1 MLYCMQL
8 KHFAKSIK
16 IYLYLSFMTA
26 KQEIFCLEY
35 LKDFNATRS
44 YRMAYPNIKNDA
56 VAGSA
61 GERLLKNVEIF
72 KYIEKKR
79 AERAE
84 KLEIDAAWVLK
95 RFKDISDRSM
105 QAVPVMKFDPV
116 EKCMKQVTEL
126 NDAGEEV
133 GVYMFDSAGA
143 NKATENIGKH
153 IGFYEK
159 DNGQKLPVDG
169 TFKVEIVQ
177 PKK

>member
-1 MLYCMQL
+1 
-8 KHFAKSIK
+8 
-16 IYLYLSFMTA
+16 MTP

-44 YRMAYPNIKNDA
+44 YRVAYPNIKNDA

-61 GERLLKNVEIF
+61 GERLLKKVEISA
-72 KYIEKKR
+72 YIAEKR
-79 AERAE
+79 AEIAK
-84 KLEIDAAWVLK
+84 KLEIDATWVLQ

-116 EKCMKQVTEL
+116 DKCMKQVQ
-126 NDAGEEV
+126 EENEDGKMV

-159 DNGQKLPVDG
+159 DNGQKTPTDG
-169 TFKVEIVQ
+169 VFKVEIT
-177 PKK
+177 PAKK